1 MYITWQS
8 VITAGGVLGAL
19 VAIVS
24 LYNKI
29 IRWIDRQSGQDKA
42 IEDLRAAHNSDVAE
56 LQKEQ
61 TLIVYGLWSCLKGL
75 QEQGCNGPVAEGI
88 RMLEKHLNLKAH
100 DQKEI

>member
-1 MYITWQS
+1 MYITWQTI
-8 VITAGGVLGAL
+8 ITAGAVLGAL
-19 VAIVS
+19 AAIIS

-42 IEDLRAAHNSDVAE
+42 IEELRHTHATDVAG

-75 QEQGCNGPVAEGI
+75 QEQGCNGPVTKGI
-88 RMLEKHLNLKAH
+88 EMLEKHLNLKAH
-100 DQKEI
+100 DQIE